1 MAHMKTLTINGETF
15 MVVSPTPVASVKVLA
30 SAWVGSSSPYTQ
42 VVALEGVTT
51 NTKVDIQ
58 LSDEQIAIFHNKDL
72 AFTTSNKN
80 GVVTISAI
88 GQKPTHDYTFQ
99 VTTSEVVNNTGGEVL
114 GNTVGTPMLPPD
126 MAQTDPTKADF
137 VKNKE
142 LFVKTSD
149 LDAAVNESMAN
160 AYADGKYNGKS
171 AYQYAVDGGFAGTEE
186 EFASAMAEDAGV
198 VDGTVIFSNSVT
210 IDPDAG
216 LAVFEGYPRLVPDK
230 WYTVIWNN
238 KDYYCLC
245 RRAGGSGD
253 GYIGD
258 YTGVDYAEGTDP
270 FAVYYD
276 NGSYVVLARENG
288 EMVIAPGRNP
298 TVPDVE
304 VDDGKVV
311 AWDTLYEAMV
321 VFNSEDNYVPKSD
334 MDLTTLVL
342 GETYRVVWRGKAYDC
357 VLQKTLF
364 DGDYYI
370 YYLGDVNIWRGGTST
385 TGYPFLL
392 YNMTLNG
399 AVVASMSQVYKDAT
413 LAEAVKFSIAKPLDT
428 TSVKSVNGKAPDED
442 GNVAITVPA
451 WTTLRTLQLSS
462 SNCTVSGTSLLFNGN
477 IPSQVS
483 ALLNQLRYS
492 IGALWVSIANAN
504 NSLVI
509 QGAGSYKYA
518 SGSGSLGLVTT
529 DGATS
534 TAISINNSSCKCG
547 DSTLPNAISSG
558 QIVNI
563 TVYQMK

>member
-58 LSDEQIAIFHNKDL
+58 LSDEQLAIFHNKDL

-88 GQKPTHDYTFQ
+88 GQKPTNDYTFQ

-126 MAQTDPTKADF
+126 MAQTDPNKADF

-186 EFASAMAEDAGV
+186 DFASAMAEDAGV

-399 AVVASMSQVYKDAT
+399 AVVASMSQVYKDTT

-442 GNVAITVPA
+442 GNVAITVPSLV
-451 WTTLRTLQLSS
+451 TLRTVQLSS
-462 SNCTVSGTSLLFNGN
+462 QNCTVSGNHLQFNSN
-477 IPSQVS
+477 IQSQVS
-483 ALLNQLRYS
+483 ALLNQLRYTT
-492 IGALWVSIANAN
+492 AMLWVSIT
-504 NSLVI
+504 NSGSSIVI
-509 QGAGSYKYA
+509 QGPGTYVYK
-518 SGSGSLGLVTT
+518 SGSSVLGLEMPY
-529 DGATS
+529 S
-534 TAISINNSSCKCG
+534 TNHIPITISMSTCQCG
-547 DSTLPNAISSG
+547 DSTLANAISSG
-558 QIVNI
+558 QYVNI